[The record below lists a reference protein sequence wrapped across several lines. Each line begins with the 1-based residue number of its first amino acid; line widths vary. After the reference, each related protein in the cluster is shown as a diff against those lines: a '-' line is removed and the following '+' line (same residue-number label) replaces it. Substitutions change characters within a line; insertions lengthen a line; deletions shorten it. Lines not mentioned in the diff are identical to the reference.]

1 MDELK
6 IIIQGYA
13 QKEASGRY
21 NATSATVLV
30 RSRGKLVL
38 VDPGMNPN
46 ELKVAFDTE
55 NLKID
60 DIDIVVVSHS
70 HPDHTRNRR
79 LFDKAK
85 FLDLF
90 SLYQTGKDSSGNVY
104 IPETNIEVVHT
115 PGHVDKHFSLLIDT
129 TGGKYAIAGDVFW
142 WEDNEEQKLDVPSLI
157 GHVDPV
163 AKDQAVLQNTRKK
176 LLDMA
181 DSIIPGHGRVFPAP
195 EYRKGVLG

>member
-21 NATSATVLV
+21 HATSATVLV

-38 VDPGMNPN
+38 VDPGMNTN
-46 ELKVAFDTE
+46 ELKAAFDQE
-55 NLKID
+55 NINIE

-70 HPDHTRNRR
+70 HLDHTRNRR

-90 SLYQTGKDSSGNVY
+90 SLYQTGKNSSKKVY
-104 IPETNIEVVHT
+104 IPGTAIEVVHT

-129 TGGKYAIAGDVFW
+129 AEGKYAIAGDVFW
-142 WEDNEEQKLDVPSLI
+142 WEGDEEQKTDALSLI
-157 GHVDPV
+157 EHIDPV
-163 AKDQAVLQNTRKK
+163 AKDQKTLRGTRKK

-181 DSIIPGHGRVFPAP
+181 DFIIPGHGRVFPVP
-195 EYRKGVLG
+195 D